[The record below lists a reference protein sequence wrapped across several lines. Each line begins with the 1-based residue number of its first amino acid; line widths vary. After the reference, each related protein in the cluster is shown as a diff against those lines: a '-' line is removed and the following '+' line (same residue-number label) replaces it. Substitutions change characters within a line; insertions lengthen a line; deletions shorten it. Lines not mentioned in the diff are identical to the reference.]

1 MCLSNNIKILR
12 FVVLLL
18 TGILLIS
25 CFHVFGFAESDVE
38 FESQLS
44 ALNAEKEAATA
55 KRVSAQN
62 KVQQLKGEQ
71 AAIIEEKIAL
81 EERNVAAS
89 FEISVLEQQISLI
102 ESEIAT
108 YDQMIKDKEAEVIE
122 AENKENDQLEKYRTR
137 VRAMEE
143 NGDTGILTILLNS
156 DSFPE
161 MLTAIDDYKE
171 IMESDV
177 DLYDQLQ
184 LAREE
189 HQRIRQEYLEYQEQ
203 CEEVKAG
210 YYDHKG
216 VIEAEKAELE
226 KQISDSEEVIAEYEE
241 KIKEA
246 EKEQAAMEAAEA
258 AASQNAANFTQ
269 QYYAQKQAEQA
280 AQQAA
285 LAAAQQAVEQAQTP
299 EEQAAAQQVVEQVI
313 ASAPASSGDVVG
325 TGSFAWPFPGH
336 TIITSP
342 FGNRASTGS
351 FHTGVDID
359 GFQSMGSPIVASDG
373 GTVIKA
379 EYYGGYGNCIIIDH
393 GNGLSTLYA
402 HLSSMSVGYG
412 SIVSKGQTIGGVGN
426 TGTCYGTDGI
436 HLHFEVM
443 VNGTQVDPLGYLAG
457 YPYSF
462 Y

>member
-1 MCLSNNIKILR
+1 MHLNKKSISR
-12 FVVLLL
+12 FFALLL
-18 TGILLIS
+18 AGILLVS
-25 CFHVFGFAESDVE
+25 GFSVFAAAEDAE

-44 ALNAEKEAATA
+44 SLNAEKEAATA
-55 KRVSAQN
+55 KRITAQN

-71 AAIIEEKIAL
+71 AAIIEEKMAL
-81 EERNVAAS
+81 EERNIAAA
-89 FEISVLEQQISLI
+89 FEISVLEQQIALI
-102 ESEIAT
+102 EAEIAT

-122 AENKENDQLEKYRTR
+122 AENRENVQLEKYRTR

-156 DSFPE
+156 ESFPE

-189 HQRIRQEYLEYQEQ
+189 HQRIRAEYLEYQAQ

-216 VIEAEKAELE
+216 IIEAERDELE
-226 KQISDSEEVIAEYEE
+226 KQIADSEKVIAEYEE
-241 KIKEA
+241 KIREA

-269 QYYAQKQAEQA
+269 QYYARKQAEQA

-285 LAAAQQAVEQAQTP
+285 LAAAQQAVAEAQTP
-299 EEQAAAQQVVEQVI
+299 EEQAAAQQIVDQVV
-313 ASAPASSGDVVG
+313 ASAPAAGAEVTG

-359 GFQSMGSPIVASDG
+359 GFQSGGSPIVAADS
-373 GTVIKA
+373 GTVIRA
-379 EYYGGYGNCIIIDH
+379 EYAGGYGNCIIIDH

-402 HLSSMSVGYG
+402 HLSSMNVGLG
-412 SIVSKGQTIGGVGN
+412 STVSKGQTLGGVGN
-426 TGTCYGTDGI
+426 TGTCYGADGI

-443 VNGTQVDPLGYLAG
+443 VNGTQVDPLGYLGG